1 MPIQR
6 YKPEQIVTMLR
17 QIEVGIANGKTTPQ
31 ACKEAAITVQ
41 TFYRWRKEYGGLK
54 MDQAKRLKE
63 LEKENGK
70 LKRLVAE
77 LSLDK
82 QILKDIAGGKL
93 LSPER
98 RRCAVEHAREEYEVS
113 ERRACRVVRQWRGT
127 QRYLPLRRTDED
139 ELTQAILA
147 LAAKYGRYGYRRI
160 TVLLRD
166 AGWQV
171 GKDRVQRIWRR
182 EGLKVPQKQRARGRL
197 WLGDGSCVR
206 LRPERANHVWSY
218 DFVKGMTHDGRAL
231 RVLVVIDEYTRECL
245 ALRVARRLGSLQVI
259 ETLAD
264 VMLVRGIPEHIRSD
278 NGPEFIAGELRKWLG
293 KLGTK
298 TLYIEPGSP
307 WENGYCESF
316 NGKLRDEFLN
326 GEIFYSLKEAQIL
339 TERWRVEYNTE
350 RPHSA
355 LGYKPPAPQA
365 ILPKQPGHGDMEN
378 ASRFPHLHTPD
389 GDYGQ
394 RSKEALH

>member
-1 MPIQR
+1 MPIKR

-17 QIEVGIANGKTTPQ
+17 QIEVSIANGKTTPQ
-31 ACKEAAITVQ
+31 ACKEAEITIQ

-54 MDQAKRLKE
+54 MDQAKRMKE

-77 LSLDK
+77 LALDK

-139 ELTQAILA
+139 QLTQTIMA

-160 TVLLRD
+160 TALLQH
-166 AGWQV
+166 AGWPV

-182 EGLKVPQKQRARGRL
+182 EGLKVPQKQRPRGRL

-218 DFVKGMTHDGRAL
+218 DFVKAMTHDGRAL

-264 VMLVRGIPEHIRSD
+264 VMLARGIPEHIRSD
-278 NGPEFIAGELRKWLG
+278 NGPEFIAKELRKWLG
-293 KLGTK
+293 KVGTR

-355 LGYKPPAPQA
+355 LGYRPPAPQA
-365 ILPKQPGHGDMEN
+365 ICAADQPSSSGLITGID
-378 ASRFPHLHTPD
+378 
-389 GDYGQ
+389 
-394 RSKEALH
+394 

>member
-1 MPIQR
+1 
-6 YKPEQIVTMLR
+6 
-17 QIEVGIANGKTTPQ
+17 
-31 ACKEAAITVQ
+31 
-41 TFYRWRKEYGGLK
+41 
-54 MDQAKRLKE
+54 
-63 LEKENGK
+63 
-70 LKRLVAE
+70 
-77 LSLDK
+77 
-82 QILKDIAGGKL
+82 
-93 LSPER
+93 
-98 RRCAVEHAREEYEVS
+98 VS

-127 QRYLPLRRTDED
+127 HRYLPLRRTDED
-139 ELTQAILA
+139 QLTQAILA

-160 TVLLRD
+160 TVLLQS

-182 EGLKVPQKQRARGRL
+182 EGLKVPQKQRPRGRL

-218 DFVKGMTHDGRAL
+218 DFVKAMTHDGRAL

-278 NGPEFIAGELRKWLG
+278 NGPEFIAEELRKWLG

-355 LGYKPPAPQA
+355 LGYRPPAPQA

-378 ASRFPHLHTPD
+378 ASRFPHPHTPD
-389 GDYGQ
+389 DGYGQ
-394 RSKEALH
+394 MSNKALH